1 MQARRKARS
10 RVQSRQ
16 EVVERL
22 QTALPTL
29 RERYGVRRL
38 ALYGSFTH
46 RRPHA
51 RSDVDLV
58 VELERPLGWDFV
70 AMAHLLEQL
79 LGRRVDITTFE
90 CLQRAAETPHKR
102 PIVESVYR
110 SLQDVGR
117 RMV

>member
-38 ALYGSFTH
+38 ALYGSFQ
-46 RRPHA
+46 P
-51 RSDVDLV
+51 
-58 VELERPLGWDFV
+58 PLRD
-70 AMAHLLEQL
+70 E
-79 LGRRVDITTFE
+79 ICE
-90 CLQRAAETPHKR
+90 CALFR
-102 PIVESVYR
+102 
-110 SLQDVGR
+110 
-117 RMV
+117 